1 MLSGMKRNR
10 REARSIARAGVVAW
24 HLGEAI
30 GRAQSRPDTGIQ
42 TQTECFTHVPRAKR
56 E

>member
-30 GRAQSRPDTGIQ
+30 GRALSNRI
-42 TQTECFTHVPRAKR
+42 RA
-56 E
+56 